1 MPKALECFEWRTQM
15 NKGILIAF
23 LGANRPRPDDVKKVA
38 EIEKGLFGYSE
49 SGYFDASITS
59 PQGNDTVLSKFT
71 FDYYL
76 TKNDGQTIEIEK
88 VFLVGTV
95 TSSWDE
101 VYRYY
106 ALKQNSFDYDIY
118 RDIYEK
124 ASSNRL
130 SDNELAES
138 LNPAASYF
146 KKPFIPI
153 IIQSGRTDEEVRE
166 SFLIIKDTLVKE
178 ASHLFKNDDKD
189 NRIVCDITNGFRS
202 IPIYTYML
210 SNYLSKVLKWQAQ
223 FELFYG
229 MFEDKT
235 FPDKTPVVNL
245 ASVDRLLKWVS
256 ATNEFQAYGSV
267 KTILEL
273 LEKEEYRD
281 LIEVFSQFEYGTSH
295 NNLYYIYHAT
305 LRLCKYDY
313 KTITQPEIRLIMEE
327 IATDLREQFADSLAL
342 EGTVLEKIAY
352 FQFDLA
358 NWFIRQGRIG
368 QATVTMQET
377 MTTLFICLLDNTKS
391 LDEAFHHKNR
401 DAIRSVVCFKNLVFS
416 GDLGQLIKHSKN
428 NIDGQKGTIRN
439 IFSHCVFSERKGDIV
454 DVLDEEKEWLS
465 SFQNLLS
472 KVFKDEKTK
481 NEIRQQLIKKTQT
494 LKVKKGKDGKEDYK
508 VKDFKKWFDIN

>member
-23 LGANRPRPDDVKKVA
+23 LGGLRPRPEHLKEVQ
-38 EIEKGLFGYSE
+38 EIEKGLYGYSE
-49 SGYFDASITS
+49 SNYFDASITS
-59 PQGNDTVLSKFT
+59 PQGNDTVTSKFT

-76 TKNDGQTIEIEK
+76 RKNDKQTLQIEK
-88 VFLVGTV
+88 VFLVGTA

-101 VYRYY
+101 IYRYY
-106 ALKQNSFDYDIY
+106 ALKEEEFKFDRYNEIY
-118 RDIYEK
+118 NK
-124 ASSNRL
+124 ASETGL
-130 SDNELAES
+130 SEEELAECVK
-138 LNPAASYF
+138 PAETYF

-153 IIQSGRTDEEVRE
+153 IIESGRTDEEVRE
-166 SFLIIKDTLVKE
+166 SFLIIKDKLVE
-178 ASHLFKNDDKD
+178 GASDLFKDGNED

-235 FPDKTPVVNL
+235 IPDKTPVINL
-245 ASVDRLLKWVS
+245 ASVDRLLQWVN
-256 ATNEFQAYGSV
+256 AANEFQAYGSV
-267 KTILEL
+267 KTLLEL
-273 LEKEEYRD
+273 LEKEQYQE

-295 NNLYYIYHAT
+295 NNLYHIYHAT
-305 LRLCKYDY
+305 LELDKYNY
-313 KTITQPEIRLIMEE
+313 KSITQPEIRLIMEE
-327 IATDLREQFADSLAL
+327 IAADLREQFADSLAL

-401 DAIRSVVCFKNLVFS
+401 DAVRSVVCFKNLVFS
-416 GDLGQLIKHSKN
+416 GDLANLIEHSKN
-428 NIDGQKGTIRN
+428 NIDGQKGSIRN
-439 IFSHCVFSERKGDIV
+439 IFSHCVYSKRKGNMADI
-454 DVLDEEKEWLS
+454 LNKEKEWL
-465 SFQNLLS
+465 FKCQELLS
-472 KVFKDEKTK
+472 EVFKEETK
-481 NEIRQQLIKKTQT
+481 DDIRQQLISQVKT
-494 LKVKKGKDGKEDYK
+494 LKVKNGKDGKEDYK

>member
-1 MPKALECFEWRTQM
+1 M

-49 SGYFDASITS
+49 SGYFDAGITS
-59 PQGNDTVLSKFT
+59 PQPDDTVLSKFT
-71 FDYYL
+71 FNYYL

-106 ALKQNSFDYDIY
+106 ALKQYSFDYDRY
-118 RDIYEK
+118 RDIYKK

-146 KKPFIPI
+146 KKPFIPVI
-153 IIQSGRTDEEVRE
+153 IESGRTDDEVRE
-166 SFLIIKDTLVKE
+166 SFFIIKDKLVE
-178 ASHLFKNDDKD
+178 GASHLFKDGNRD

-223 FELFYG
+223 FEIFYG

-235 FPDKTPVVNL
+235 YPNKTPVVNL
-245 ASVDRLLKWVS
+245 ASVDRLLQWVS
-256 ATNEFQAYGSV
+256 AANEFQAYGSV
-267 KTILEL
+267 KTLLEL
-273 LEKEEYRD
+273 LKKEEYRD

-295 NNLYYIYHAT
+295 NNLYHIYHAT
-305 LRLCKYDY
+305 LELDKYNY
-313 KTITQPEIRLIMEE
+313 KSITQPEIRLIMEE
-327 IATDLREQFADSLAL
+327 IATDLREQFADSLNL
-342 EGTVLEKIAY
+342 KGTVLEKIAY

-358 NWFIRQGRIG
+358 KWFIRQGRIG

-401 DAIRSVVCFKNLVFS
+401 DAVRSVVCFKNLVFT
-416 GDLGQLIKHSKN
+416 GDLGQLIKHSKK

-439 IFSHCVFSERKGDIV
+439 IFSHCVYSKREGDMADI
-454 DVLDEEKEWLS
+454 LNKEKEWL
-465 SFQNLLS
+465 FKCQELLS
-472 KVFKDEKTK
+472 EVFKEETK
-481 NEIRQQLIKKTQT
+481 DDIRQQLISQAKT
-494 LKVKKGKDGKEDYK
+494 LKVKNGKDGKEDYK
-508 VKDFKKWFDIN
+508 VKDFKEWFAIN